1 MAPERDRRRRL
12 FPSRLPLPKGI
23 DEAALVVVVVGPLGL
38 SLDVARAPLFV
49 VVVAPPMCP
58 STSPLPSAL
67 PLPRACIDQE

>member
-49 VVVAPPMCP
+49 VVVAPLDV
-58 STSPLPSAL
+58 SFDLAL
-67 PLPRACIDQE
+67 ALGFAFAPRVH